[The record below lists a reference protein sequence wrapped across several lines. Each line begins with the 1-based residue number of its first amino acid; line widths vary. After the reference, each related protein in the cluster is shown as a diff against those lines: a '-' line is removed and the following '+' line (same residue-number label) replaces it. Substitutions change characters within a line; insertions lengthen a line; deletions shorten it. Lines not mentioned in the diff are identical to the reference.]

1 MNAPRIIGDRL
12 NVARCI
18 RLVLVGGGIGA
29 LIMTAQMVYSGD
41 AQASDAQA
49 SEVANGPADTGGT
62 QAEQYDWMLGV
73 LNENRISG
81 RFASGATGNIG
92 VNIAAG
98 SENIQAN
105 QRAINAHN
113 TVTAVQVPGPNPG
126 NDERLGRH
134 DTSVIGG
141 HAFSG
146 ASGALGVNQV
156 AGKGNQQF
164 NTIGIGQ
171 SAVRST
177 GIRTLGPEELARES
191 NTTARKD
198 GQSGEVSSDQY
209 RAAVKDSAF
218 TGFGGVL
225 QINQVS
231 GSRNVTGNHFSIS
244 SQRP

>member
-1 MNAPRIIGDRL
+1 MNAPRLNRERL
-12 NVARCI
+12 NLSRCI
-18 RLVLVGGGIGA
+18 RLALVGVGMGA

-41 AQASDAQA
+41 AQAG
-49 SEVANGPADTGGT
+49 EPANGAVSTGGT
-62 QAEQYDWMLGV
+62 QGQQYDWMLGV
-73 LNENRISG
+73 LNDNRIGG

-105 QRAINAHN
+105 QRAINAQT
-113 TVTAVQVPGPNPG
+113 TVTAIQVPGLNPG
-126 NDERLGRH
+126 NDERLARH
-134 DTSVIGG
+134 DSSVIGG
-141 HAFSG
+141 RAFSG

-164 NTIGIGQ
+164 NTIGLGQ
-171 SAVRST
+171 SVVRST

-198 GQSGEVSSDQY
+198 GQSGEVSSDRY